1 MWDFLKPRHL
11 RYHSVEEWREREN
24 ITSFQHPENPRL
36 EARLNRHLIELRNHL
51 WKKHLREL
59 TREERRQLKTGNHP
73 SQSHKG
79 FELAAPVFDEF
90 RSRVASLSY
99 VEEVAMVTRHLQP
112 IVFRVKLAQD
122 VGWRVWQENIPPFY
136 RGFEVV
142 VNRPQSRKPALTRET
157 AATLIP
163 NGMSE
168 NNVYSLLGTNAR
180 VSVANG
186 GQKHLT
192 YLFHF
197 PPSPPKVEPKIDA
210 MTVVISN
217 GAVIDRK
224 FEQAHSG

>member
-11 RYHSVEEWREREN
+11 RYLSVEEWREREN

-36 EARLNRHLIELRNHL
+36 EARLNRHLSELRNHL
-51 WKKHLREL
+51 WKKHLRQL
-59 TREERRQLKTGNHP
+59 TREERQRLKSGSHP
-73 SQSHKG
+73 SQSHRG
-79 FELAAPVFDEF
+79 FDLAAPIFDEF
-90 RSRVASLSY
+90 RSRVATLPY

-112 IVFRVKLAQD
+112 IVFRVKLEQSAN
-122 VGWRVWQENIPPFY
+122 WRVWQENIPPYY

-142 VNRPQSRKPALTRET
+142 VNRAQSRKPPLTRES

-168 NNVYSLLGTNAR
+168 NDVYALLGTNAR
-180 VSVANG
+180 VSVVNS
-186 GQKHLT
+186 GQKQLS

-197 PPSPPKVEPKIDA
+197 PPSPPKVDPQIDA

-224 FEQAHSG
+224 FEQNIS